1 MRAIPLL
8 ALLVA
13 LPALAQKGPTPNTLS
28 LAPGAERPKAAIAD
42 LAWLQGHWQGEAL
55 GGTSEEI
62 WSPPQAGGMMG
73 MYRLIKDGKPVF
85 YEILTLVEEEGSLTL
100 KLKHFNADLTGWE
113 EKAEVRAF
121 KLVKLAPNQAHFEG
135 MSFHRL
141 DANNVLIY
149 LAIDQKDG
157 TAHEAEFRYR
167 RAGS

>member
-1 MRAIPLL
+1 MKAIPLL
-8 ALLVA
+8 LLLA
-13 LPALAQKGPTPNTLS
+13 MPALAQKGPTPNTFS
-28 LAPGAERPKAAIAD
+28 LAPGAERPKATIAD
-42 LAWLQGHWQGEAL
+42 MAWMEGHWTGEAL

-62 WSPPQAGGMMG
+62 WSPPRAGGMMG
-73 MYRLIKDGKPVF
+73 MYRLIKDGKVVF
-85 YEILTLVEEEGSLTL
+85 YEILTFVEEEGSLSL

-113 EKAEVRAF
+113 EKAEVRTF

-141 DANNVLIY
+141 DKDNVLVY

-157 TAHEAEFRYR
+157 TAREAEFRYR